1 MPMRVRAV
9 VSVALL
15 AIVFAVAS
23 GCSREN
29 QEWHSAQA
37 ADTIEGY
44 DDFVGKHPQSEFAEQ
59 AKTRVKQLSEERDW
73 ERATVADTAD
83 AYQQFLA
90 QHAEGKWA
98 QEAHIRVEN
107 FNVLDG
113 SSKGAAATAGASAAA
128 AAAAGAAKGGAAS
141 AATPAAI
148 VKPVA
153 APQPATKAAT
163 KAALAPKSVAAPK
176 PAMAPKPATTTK
188 SATRPA
194 AKAAPKST
202 HTHTRAAAKSH
213 AATTSGGGSGSSRI
227 QLGAFST
234 EAKANQEWQRIAGK
248 FAELKG
254 LSPQITSVKTANG
267 KLYRLQ
273 VGVSSR
279 QRGRDICSAL
289 SAQKQGCISV
299 H

>member
-98 QEAHIRVEN
+98 QEARIRVEN

-113 SSKGAAATAGASAAA
+113 SSKGAAAAAGASAA

-176 PAMAPKPATTTK
+176 PAMAPKPATTAK

-202 HTHTRAAAKSH
+202 PTHTGAAAKSH
-213 AATTSGGGSGSSRI
+213 AATTSGGGSGSTRI

-234 EAKANQEWQRIAGK
+234 EAKANQEWQRISGK

-267 KLYRLQ
+267 KLYRLR